1 MFSICQAFSHSLFLF
16 VILFKRSTFINHH
29 LVLQKRKLRLTESYT
44 DSYMVSTLALHS
56 HQAPCTTLSFPEF
69 KDLAQTPLPTLTF
82 KQGFEQGWGT
92 AALSSSHRTTQV
104 CPTLVSPK
112 TNSALFLPTQH
123 PTACSRES
131 PFQDLNLQGQSLG
144 NLRRTPHGIG
154 RLTF

>member
-16 VILFKRSTFINHH
+16 VILFKRSTFISHH
-29 LVLQKRKLRLTESYT
+29 LVSQKRKLRLTESYT

-69 KDLAQTPLPTLTF
+69 KDLTQTPLPALTF

-92 AALSSSHRTTQV
+92 AALSSSHPTTQV

-112 TNSALFLPTQH
+112 RRQTPPCFSRHSTQLLVRGSH
-123 PTACSRES
+123 HSKISICKVRV
-131 PFQDLNLQGQSLG
+131 
-144 NLRRTPHGIG
+144 
-154 RLTF
+154 